1 VTIMLPLTSS
11 RCSYQAGINNHRS
24 EEWKM
29 KKLTLVLS
37 IAAIM
42 SSSAYANGMTDSD
55 SSVELDKKIDVSKE
69 LKYKGKV
76 TIEGTI
82 TANGL
87 GMAVVENVQETSA
100 NLVENYYHDN
110 DAKISGN
117 AFENS
122 SGNIGVNQA
131 AGDFNAQSNSA
142 ALASIDAGF
151 AFGSGDAEIFSTQ
164 MGGFNGVWNEASTN
178 TSTINGA
185 SFMNASG
192 NIGVNVAAGN
202 NNIQA
207 NNMAAS
213 SYNGRLGEASV
224 SNVQS
229 TGHNGTMNIGVV
241 QDSVEYVDVD
251 LVLDAGGTYEG
262 TSALNDAY
270 YPEII
275 LEGDGEHNSGTGTVV
290 GHVDFDTENPS
301 GAEVMTFDEEGD
313 LALNGTVSGQL
324 PFFVQTVLQKS
335 NNSSLLAG
343 TAFQNASG
351 NIGVNLASGTGNL
364 QSNNLALTSITGPAE
379 IISGE

>member
-1 VTIMLPLTSS
+1 
-11 RCSYQAGINNHRS
+11 
-24 EEWKM
+24 M

-42 SSSAYANGMTDSD
+42 SGSAYANGMTDTD
-55 SSVELDKKIDVSKE
+55 SSVELNKAVNVTKD
-69 LKYKGKV
+69 LKYEGKV
-76 TIEGTI
+76 KIEGTI
-82 TANGL
+82 KANGL

-100 NLVENYYHDN
+100 NEVENYYHDN
-110 DAKISGN
+110 DAKITGSS
-117 AFENS
+117 FEGA
-122 SGNIGVNQA
+122 SGNIGVNQT

-151 AFGSGDAEIFSTQ
+151 AFGSGDAEIFNTQ

-178 TSTINGA
+178 TSTIAGS
-185 SFMNASG
+185 SFMNATG

-213 SYNGRLGEASV
+213 TYNGRLGEASV

-241 QDSVEYVDVD
+241 QDSIEYAQVG
-251 LVLDAGGTYEG
+251 LTLNAAGTYEG

-270 YPEII
+270 YPEVI
-275 LEGDGEHNSGTGTVV
+275 LDGNGLHDTPPGTVV
-290 GHVDFDTENPS
+290 GHIDFDTENPT
-301 GAEVMTFDEEGD
+301 GAEVMTFDEAGD

-324 PFFVQTVLQKS
+324 PYMVQVVLQKS
-335 NNSSLLAG
+335 NNTSLLG
-343 TAFQNASG
+343 GSAFQNASG

-364 QSNNLALTSITGPAE
+364 QSNNLALTSITGPSTVISAE
-379 IISGE
+379 

>member
-1 VTIMLPLTSS
+1 
-11 RCSYQAGINNHRS
+11 
-24 EEWKM
+24 M

-42 SSSAYANGMTDSD
+42 SGSAYANGMTDTD
-55 SSVELDKKIDVSKE
+55 SSVELNKAVNVTKD
-69 LKYKGKV
+69 LKYEGKV
-76 TIEGTI
+76 KIEGTI
-82 TANGL
+82 KANGL

-100 NLVENYYHDN
+100 NMVENYYHDN
-110 DAKISGN
+110 DAKITGSS
-117 AFENS
+117 FEGA

-151 AFGSGDAEIFSTQ
+151 AFGSGDAEIFNTQ

-178 TSTINGA
+178 TSTIAGS
-185 SFMNASG
+185 SFMNATG

-213 SYNGRLGEASV
+213 TYNGRLGEASV

-241 QDSVEYVDVD
+241 QDSVEYATVN
-251 LVLDAGGTYEG
+251 LALGASGTYVG
-262 TSALNDAY
+262 TSELNTPY
-270 YPEII
+270 YPQII
-275 LEGDGEHNSGTGTVV
+275 LEEGPDAGSHNVPPGTVV
-290 GHVDFDTENPS
+290 GHIDFDTENPTGS
-301 GAEVMTFDEEGD
+301 EVMTFDEAGD
-313 LALNGTVSGQL
+313 IALNGTVSGQL
-324 PFFVQTVLQKS
+324 PFFVQTIVQKS
-335 NNSSLLAG
+335 NNTSLLG
-343 TAFQNASG
+343 GSAFQNASG

-364 QSNNLALTSITGPAE
+364 QSNNLALTSITGPSTVISAE
-379 IISGE
+379 

>member
-1 VTIMLPLTSS
+1 
-11 RCSYQAGINNHRS
+11 
-24 EEWKM
+24 M

-42 SSSAYANGMTDSD
+42 SGSAYANGPGNGHGNGMNDSD
-55 SSVELDKKIDVSKE
+55 SSVELNKKVDVSKE
-69 LKYKGKV
+69 LQYKGKV

-87 GMAVVENVQETSA
+87 GMAVIENVQESSS
-100 NLVENYYHDN
+100 NYGENFYHDN
-110 DAKISGN
+110 DAKITGD
-117 AFENS
+117 AFRNS

-142 ALASIDAGF
+142 ALASIDADF

-164 MGGFNGVWNEASTN
+164 MGGGNEVWNDASTN

-185 SFMNASG
+185 SFMNATG

-213 SYNGRLGEASV
+213 TYNGRLGEASV
-224 SNVQS
+224 SNVQK
-229 TGHNGTMNIGVV
+229 TAYNGTMNMAAMHETMGEANIELSFTA
-241 QDSVEYVDVD
+241 D
-251 LVLDAGGTYEG
+251 G
-262 TSALNDAY
+262 TSSGTSTLAENY
-270 YPEII
+270 YPEVI
-275 LEGDGEHNSGTGTVV
+275 SGNGTHGNGQVI
-290 GHVDFDTENPS
+290 GHIDFDAENPS
-301 GAEVMTFDEEGD
+301 SPGMMTFEEIGTVE
-313 LALNGTVSGQL
+313 LSGTVSGVL
-324 PFFVQTVLQKS
+324 PYVILEVQKT

-364 QSNNLALTSITGPAE
+364 QSNNLALTSITAASTLVSAE
-379 IISGE
+379 

>member
-1 VTIMLPLTSS
+1 
-11 RCSYQAGINNHRS
+11 
-24 EEWKM
+24 M

-42 SSSAYANGMTDSD
+42 SSSAYANGLTDSD
-55 SSVELDKKIDVSKE
+55 SSVELEKKIEVSKE

-76 TIEGTI
+76 TIEGNI

-110 DAKISGN
+110 DAEISGN

-185 SFMNASG
+185 SFMNATG

-229 TGHNGTMNIGVV
+229 TGHNGTMNMGVV
-241 QDSVEYVDVD
+241 QNDVEYINVD
-251 LVLDAGGTYEG
+251 LALNGEGTYDG
-262 TSALNDAY
+262 TSALAEPY

-275 LEGDGEHNSGTGTVV
+275 LDGNGGHNSGPGSVD
-290 GHVDFDTENPS
+290 GHIDFDTDNPT
-301 GAEVMTFDEEGD
+301 GASVMTFNEEGD
-313 LALNGTVSGQL
+313 LDLNGTVSGQL
-324 PFFVQTVLQKS
+324 PFFIQTVVQKS

-343 TAFQNASG
+343 SAFQNASG

-364 QSNNLALTSITGPAE
+364 QSNNLALTSITGAADIVSNE
-379 IISGE
+379 

>member
-1 VTIMLPLTSS
+1 
-11 RCSYQAGINNHRS
+11 
-24 EEWKM
+24 M

-164 MGGFNGVWNEASTN
+164 MGGFNGGWNEASTN